1 MAFCPSCGSP
11 VEGRFCAKCGTAV
24 DAAAAGTAAG
34 PAGPTPGYTAG
45 PGPTPGA
52 IQAGGISDNMAGAL
66 CYILGILTG
75 ILFLVLAPYNQN
87 RNIRFNA
94 FQSIFLHVSWIAA
107 WIVLTV
113 VGIGMHAIPF
123 LGTLISL
130 LLWLVLSFG
139 GLILWIYIMYKTYN
153 GEKVVLPI
161 IGPMAEKQAGA

>member
-24 DAAAAGTAAG
+24 DAAGTTG
-34 PAGPTPGYTAG
+34 GAGPTPGYTPG
-45 PGPTPGA
+45 PGPNPGVA
-52 IQAGGISDNMAGAL
+52 QTAGMSENMAGAL
-66 CYILGILTG
+66 CYILGLITG

-94 FQSIFLHVSWIAA
+94 FQSIFLHVAWIGA

-123 LGTLISL
+123 LGTMISL

-139 GLILWIYIMYKTYN
+139 ALILWIYIMYKTYN

-161 IGPMAEKQAGA
+161 IGPIAEKQAGA